1 MPSSAASQREIT
13 VGLAYAIAAYAW
25 WGVVPIYWK
34 LLTHVPPLELTAHRA
49 LWCVPI
55 FGGLLW
61 LRGRVPELRHR
72 IRERKVRRAFLVSSA
87 LLALCW
93 LTFVYAVETGRV
105 LHVSLGYFIN
115 PIVSVLLGR
124 IVLGERLRRLQWV
137 AVALAAAGVA
147 QLSTEAGE
155 LPWISLVLAF
165 TFGLYGLARKT
176 APMDALPG
184 STLEVVIMLPFALA
198 CLIWVALTGDG
209 HFSLVD
215 PATDTL
221 LLGTGIITAVPLL
234 WFANGARRLPLSTIG
249 FVQYL
254 APTGH
259 FFLAV
264 LVFGEAFSALHLR
277 AFACIWAGV
286 AVFSIEAWRRSA
298 RD

>member
-1 MPSSAASQREIT
+1 VASKHEIT
-13 VGLAYAIAAYAW
+13 VGLTYAIAAYAW
-25 WGVVPIYWK
+25 WGIVPIYWK
-34 LLTHVPPLELTAHRA
+34 LLTHISPAELTAHRA
-49 LWCVPI
+49 LWCVPL

-61 LRGRVPELRHR
+61 LRGRVPELREK
-72 IRERKVRRAFLVSSA
+72 IRDRKVGRVFVVSSA

-93 LTFVYAVETGRV
+93 LTFVYAVETDRV

-147 QLSTEAGE
+147 QLSTEASE

-165 TFGLYGLARKT
+165 SFGLYGLARKT

-184 STLEVVIMLPFALA
+184 STLEVLIMLPFAVAYLA
-198 CLIWVALTGDG
+198 WIGIAGDG
-209 HFSLVD
+209 HFSLAD
-215 PATDTL
+215 PTTDAL
-221 LLGTGIITAVPLL
+221 LVGTGIITAVPLL

-259 FFLAV
+259 FLLAV
-264 LVFGEAFSALHLR
+264 LAFGEPFSALHWR

-286 AVFSIEAWRRSA
+286 AVFSIEAWRRSS
-298 RD
+298 RG